1 MRRNNR
7 INTVSVLNHDQL
19 AQIVSR
25 NQTFLRDF
33 LLVICCVIVF
43 IVVMMFIVLLL
54 NINKTVEMAAATK
67 RERQKTFIANLDLRT
82 RQAAPVIDLNK
93 PMAVAPA
100 AST

>member
-19 AQIVSR
+19 EQIVTR

-43 IVVMMFIVLLL
+43 IVVMMFIVLII
-54 NINKTVEMAAATK
+54 NINKTVELAEAQK

-93 PMAVAPA
+93 PMAATA